1 MYFQYL
7 NVATGSI
14 YKNLEILHVFS
25 YLRIQVRLI
34 SAMVLHEW
42 YQCSEVQEINKLH
55 VQI

>member
-25 YLRIQVRLI
+25 YLRIQVRSI